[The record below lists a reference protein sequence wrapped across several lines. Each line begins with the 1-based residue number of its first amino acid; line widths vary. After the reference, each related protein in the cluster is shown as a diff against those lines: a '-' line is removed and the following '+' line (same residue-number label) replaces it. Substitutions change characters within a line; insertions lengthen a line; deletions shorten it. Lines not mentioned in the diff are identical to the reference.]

1 MRLCRNTKSC
11 RACTRTFRWRES
23 VQVYADSRCPHCGG
37 KGEQIAKHC
46 SDCSGARTV
55 EVQHTLAVHVPAGAP
70 EGFEETFQGEADES
84 PDIDAGDV
92 VVRVRSKRNNLGW
105 TRKESGLVGRIT
117 LNVEEALLGFERNI
131 TTLDGRSVGISRTGT
146 TQPGEVEVIEG
157 EGVSGKRDRLT
168 LDAGVPRYPAR

>member
-1 MRLCRNTKSC
+1 MKL
-11 RACTRTFRWRES
+11 
-23 VQVYADSRCPHCGG
+23 ADGRCPHCGG
-37 KGEQIAKHC
+37 KGETIARHC
-46 SDCSGARTV
+46 GDCSGARTV

-92 VVRVRSKRNNLGW
+92 VVRVRSKREKGW

-117 LNVEEALLGFERNI
+117 LSVEEALLGFERNV
-131 TTLDGRSVGISRTGT
+131 TTLDGRVVGIGRKGT

-157 EGVSGKRDRLT
+157 EGVSSGMGWLII
-168 LDAGVPRYPAR
+168 DAGVS